1 MYEDLKVLKR
11 DNKKVDFNGEKIA
24 VAIKKAFDSRE
35 EFIEKY
41 TEDDIN
47 KVFQSVL
54 ADIFDSYFEKP
65 YIKVEEI
72 QDVIE
77 KILIKLNYKDVYES
91 FSSYREK
98 RAESR
103 KMFLS
108 EPKQHKLL
116 KAIEKITLKQ
126 EWSKKNTGCPL
137 DIIYNY
143 GKIISEEFSNA
154 YLLKNNH
161 FGLHESGQIRIDK
174 IEYLSVGT
182 TESCVIDIDKLLQK
196 GLVIDEKTYN
206 TPNDIPS
213 YLEQISLIIKRNA
226 EDQHGNQGINNFD
239 SVLKD
244 VVIQTFKEEFSN
256 KVYDLLDINGFLNLI
271 DFELISKEIFKLDSI
286 STDIKHLYKY
296 SKDVE
301 QIKLI
306 IEKSYVKAIE
316 NTNKILYKS
325 LNNFLNNINYKVKDI
340 NREVT
345 ISIGTDISF
354 EGKMISKN
362 LLLSLEKDSIPRIV
376 FKLKKGINKHK
387 DDPNFDLLELSL
399 KTIMRDIN
407 IGFANIDFKLNMKKY
422 NGSNESEVFYFF
434 DGSRVLENIL
444 SEKTSVNGRGFLSRT
459 YINLVRI
466 GIRNKTL
473 ENGKESFFEELGNII
488 EIVSEQLYDRF
499 LIQSEKRGTDFQFL
513 IGENIYMDSKGL
525 KQGEKVKKA
534 IKNGLLGI
542 GIIGLDECVNLFN
555 NSIDQKMILDF
566 VSKKI
571 NNCKKEF
578 NLNFV
583 LVGPE
588 NDPSSIFVDLD
599 KTIYGE
605 VKDVT
610 DKDQYYT
617 YINSANFEYLQ
628 NIFDG
633 GISYKVDV
641 DSEEQ
646 IIRLIDNTNFGY
658 LVISKKIE
666 E

>member
-206 TPNDIPS
+206 TPNDILS

-641 DSEEQ
+641 NSEEQ

>member
-641 DSEEQ
+641 NSEEQ